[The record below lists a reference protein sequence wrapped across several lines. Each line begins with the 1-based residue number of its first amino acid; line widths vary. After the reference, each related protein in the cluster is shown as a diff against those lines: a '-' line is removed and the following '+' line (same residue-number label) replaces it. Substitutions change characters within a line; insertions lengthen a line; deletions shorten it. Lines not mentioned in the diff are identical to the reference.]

1 MSETKVI
8 DINELKFDQH
18 NFNQHNEQGM
28 ELLGKSIKEVGFGRS
43 IFLDKDNNI
52 VGGNGVTEKALQL
65 GTKKV
70 RIIDTDGTEL
80 IAVRRTDLSLDSE
93 KGRKAALADNSVG
106 YQNLTWNEDEL
117 KAAQEQWGVVPEE
130 WGVELKDFGLP
141 DELAGEDLL
150 PEELE
155 DIQGDD
161 KTEMKRVIICF
172 YPDQEPLLQSI
183 LGVESIDKVVYQVS
197 ELVK

>member
-130 WGVELKDFGLP
+130 WGVEMPDFDMDDLKHDKKDLS
-141 DELAGEDLL
+141 DNIDMEYKVETTCVNEREQEDLYNRL
-150 PEELE
+150 ISE
-155 DIQGDD
+155 GY
-161 KTEMKRVIICF
+161 KCR
-172 YPDQEPLLQSI
+172 I
-183 LGVESIDKVVYQVS
+183 LT
-197 ELVK
+197 L

>member
-130 WGVELKDFGLP
+130 WGVELPDNDMVDENELDKEPDAKPFAAKITFDNEFELNAFMDKYKEQLKNEFNCNISVSGGL
-141 DELAGEDLL
+141 L
-150 PEELE
+150 
-155 DIQGDD
+155 
-161 KTEMKRVIICF
+161 
-172 YPDQEPLLQSI
+172 
-183 LGVESIDKVVYQVS
+183 
-197 ELVK
+197 

>member
-8 DINELKFDQH
+8 DIKELKFDQH

-80 IAVRRTDLSLDSE
+80 IAV
-93 KGRKAALADNSVG
+93 N
-106 YQNLTWNEDEL
+106 
-117 KAAQEQWGVVPEE
+117 
-130 WGVELKDFGLP
+130 
-141 DELAGEDLL
+141 
-150 PEELE
+150 
-155 DIQGDD
+155 
-161 KTEMKRVIICF
+161 
-172 YPDQEPLLQSI
+172 
-183 LGVESIDKVVYQVS
+183 
-197 ELVK
+197 